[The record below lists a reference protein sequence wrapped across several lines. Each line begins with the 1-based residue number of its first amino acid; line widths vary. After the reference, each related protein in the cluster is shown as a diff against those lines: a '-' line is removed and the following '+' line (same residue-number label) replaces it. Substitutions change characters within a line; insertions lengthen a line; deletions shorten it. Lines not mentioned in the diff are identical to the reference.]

1 VIRVPT
7 TLLGSPDSG
16 PDELRSQTVPARKHC
31 TYHVV
36 VFIAVTHTILK
47 SLKPAPT
54 LARKHIPC
62 VRPAQTTPCA
72 AEQRWAEEERHRP
85 TRANCRGHYGHRQER
100 DGAAAAAVSS
110 AASPCCS
117 ASSRSSSTC
126 VGTACACG
134 VEGPVDGGNDGTSS
148 SSSPR
153 TRSRWCGCGRRAG
166 GTAAEVLS
174 LTWHA

>member
-1 VIRVPT
+1 MIRVPT

-100 DGAAAAAVSS
+100 DGAAAAAAVVSS

-174 LTWHA
+174 LT